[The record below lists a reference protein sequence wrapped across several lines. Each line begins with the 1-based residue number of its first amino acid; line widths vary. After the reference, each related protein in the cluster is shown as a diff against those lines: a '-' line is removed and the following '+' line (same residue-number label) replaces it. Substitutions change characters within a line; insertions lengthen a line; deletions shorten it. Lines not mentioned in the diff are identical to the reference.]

1 MALTATRFDASRIMR
16 STATQKLALTV
27 LSGGPSNEREI
38 SLESGKAIAAALQS
52 QGHDVVVADVSPT
65 DFKGLARQ
73 VDCVFIAL
81 HGQFGEDGEVQ
92 KVLERR
98 GLAYCGSGPEACA
111 TAMNKYLSKK
121 KFMEL
126 GLPTPRYAVATR
138 NELSVREA
146 MAAWSLPVVV
156 KPLKE
161 GSSLNCHIVR
171 EFEQFRP
178 AIDSVLSIY
187 GDCIVEEFIPGKEIT
202 VGILGDKAL
211 PPIEIRTKRDFYDF
225 DAKYKDEDT
234 QYLFDIDLPDDLLA
248 SIEAMSLQA
257 HEGLGCR
264 DFSRVDWR
272 VNPETNEAFLL
283 EVNVIPGMTSHSL
296 VPKAAAKAGL
306 PMPQLCQYI
315 VDAAIKRKFT
325 RP

>member
-1 MALTATRFDASRIMR
+1 MALTATRFDASRFTR
-16 STATQKLALTV
+16 STATQKLALTI

-38 SLESGKAIAAALQS
+38 SLESGKAVAAALQS
-52 QGHDVVVADVSPT
+52 LGHDVVVADVSPT

-73 VDCVFIAL
+73 VDCVFVAL

-98 GLAYCGSGPEACA
+98 GLAYCGSGAEACA

-138 NELSVREA
+138 SELSVREA

-171 EFEQFRP
+171 DFAQFRP

-187 GDCIVEEFIPGKEIT
+187 GDCIVEDYIPGKEIT

-234 QYLFDIDLPDDLLA
+234 QYLFDIDLPEDLLA
-248 SIEAMSLQA
+248 NIEAMSLQA

-306 PMPQLCQYI
+306 PMPQLCQFI